1 MSPTTPAKVITKIA
15 IDVNLN
21 IVNNDDSW
29 IEDERH
35 KVSTYQSITRLKV
48 LKIVITSINSQGRR
62 SITRMKATGFIIHE
76 PSNQRAL
83 C

>member
-1 MSPTTPAKVITKIA
+1 MITKIA

-21 IVNNDDSW
+21 IVADDDGW

-35 KVSTYQSITRLKV
+35 KVSAYQPITRLKV
-48 LKIVITSINSQGRR
+48 PKMVITSINSQGRR